1 MKIFILSDKCDVY
14 YRSNR
19 IIVMYIVHI
28 ARRVIIFCVA
38 IKCMRPK

>member
-1 MKIFILSDKCDVY
+1 MKTFILSDKYAIY

-28 ARRVIIFCVA
+28 AGRVITFRVA